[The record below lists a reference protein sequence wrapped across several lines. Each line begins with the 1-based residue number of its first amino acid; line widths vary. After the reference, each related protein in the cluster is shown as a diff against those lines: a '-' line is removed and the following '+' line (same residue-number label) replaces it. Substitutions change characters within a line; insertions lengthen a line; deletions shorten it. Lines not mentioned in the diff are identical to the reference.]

1 MKCFHYKQTTM
12 HFFLALHYI
21 ETKRLLKFLK
31 QTHFL
36 SKTQHVGFDFPL
48 VEVRSPCPGTSFLVS
63 GAWLEHNEGSS
74 LGWTRRYHQQRTMI
88 PPLVEENLKHQP
100 LQKAWTQFLEF
111 QVRFSWQI
119 RGSCF
124 KVIIDCHCLPVS
136 ESTPHVPDMFKC
148 QIKVFHTKTP
158 SKKAHKHQETNYSD
172 QHVTNISCM
181 FKSKDVFILRFE
193 KQGMNRL
200 KSRQQLGTTQTL
212 SAVLLWAS
220 DCLWI
225 HLIYMISTSY
235 NATYALCINT
245 CEQHMTT
252 DLFPWHLHTSFPQLD
267 VFVCWVYR
275 YNMIFAMTR

>member
-1 MKCFHYKQTTM
+1 MFALQTNNHALLFGITLYRNKT
-12 HFFLALHYI
+12 FSDFL
-21 ETKRLLKFLK
+21 KK

-63 GAWLEHNEGSS
+63 RAWLEHNEGSS

-136 ESTPHVPDMFKC
+136 ESAPHVPDMFKC

-158 SKKAHKHQETNYSD
+158 SKKANKHQETNYSD
-172 QHVTNISCM
+172 QHVTSISCM

-212 SAVLLWAS
+212 SAVLLWAG

-225 HLIYMISTSY
+225 HVLRCSTY
-235 NATYALCINT
+235 LHDFNLLQCNICIVHQHLWATYD
-245 CEQHMTT
+245 HW
-252 DLFPWHLHTSFPQLD
+252 LFPLTFAHHFPSVGHLCMLA
-267 VFVCWVYR
+267 V
-275 YNMIFAMTR
+275 